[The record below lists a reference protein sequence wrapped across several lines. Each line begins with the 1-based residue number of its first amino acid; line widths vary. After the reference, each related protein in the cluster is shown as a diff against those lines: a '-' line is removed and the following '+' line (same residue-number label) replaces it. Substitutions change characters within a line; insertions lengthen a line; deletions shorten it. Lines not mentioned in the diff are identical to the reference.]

1 MHTIWRWEMS
11 RVPLVQ
17 PEQASPELKEIYDK
31 IEARGAKIHN
41 AHKALAHNP
50 DVLRNFLRLGVSL
63 LTRTELPPKLR
74 ELAILRIAKLTGS
87 DYEWASHYPIAL
99 EIGVSQEKTE
109 TISHWSDSTSFSDEE
124 RAVLQYTDEVA
135 QNFEVKDETFRLLQQ
150 HLNERGIVELTLL
163 IGFYRMVAR
172 FVIALNIEIDSDREG
187 SVRELLGHN
196 N

>member
-1 MHTIWRWEMS
+1 MS
-11 RVPLVQ
+11 CVPLVQ

-74 ELAILRIAKLTGS
+74 ELAILRIARLTG
-87 DYEWASHYPIAL
+87 
-99 EIGVSQEKTE
+99 
-109 TISHWSDSTSFSDEE
+109 SDSTSFSDQE

-135 QNFEVKDETFRLLQQ
+135 QNFEVKDETFRALQQ
-150 HLNERGIVELTLL
+150 HLREQGIVELTLL
-163 IGFYRMVAR
+163 VGFYRMVAR
-172 FVIALNIEIDSDREG
+172 FVIALQIEIDADRGG
-187 SVRELLGHN
+187 SLRDLLGDRLKS
-196 N
+196 